1 MSLMLING
9 KAEANGE
16 MSFSQE
22 IIDNNIIFEGIVSLD
37 VYEQEIET
45 IETDFAILSGIDVTK
60 EMFGTDDNVV
70 VYRFTAQSLHIDE
83 DKLNKKL
90 KGSER

>member
-9 KAEANGE
+9 KVEANGE

-70 VYRFTAQSLHIDE
+70 VYRFTAQSLHIGE